1 MRIAV
6 YPGSFDPITCGH
18 MDIIERA
25 SKLFDTLIVAVMV
38 NREKAPV
45 FTVQERVAMLEK
57 AAARFENVQITY
69 FDGLLA
75 DYAREKN
82 AATIVKGLRAISD
95 FEYEFQ
101 MAMVNK
107 KLSPTLD
114 TVFLMT
120 SQNYMYLSSR
130 VVKAVGAYG
139 GDLSEFVPPEIV
151 TEVTEKLL
159 TRRK

>member
-1 MRIAV
+1 MRVAV
-6 YPGSFDPITCGH
+6 YPGSFDPITLGH

-38 NREKAPV
+38 NQEKKPV
-45 FTVQERVAMLEK
+45 FTAHERVAMLEDVTAGIK
-57 AAARFENVQITY
+57 NVRIAHFE
-69 FDGLLA
+69 GLLA
-75 DYAREKN
+75 DFARQNGAE
-82 AATIVKGLRAISD
+82 TIIKGLRAVSD

-107 KLSPTLD
+107 KLNPDLD

-120 SQNYMYLSSR
+120 SEKYMYLSSR
-130 VVKAVGAYG
+130 VVKDVGAFG
-139 GDLSEFVPPEIV
+139 GDLSGFVPPEV
-151 TEVTEKLL
+151 AGLVSEKLL